1 MARFDTSNVN
11 SNNKMYSIIGTDL
24 SQGDELVQTGMVG
37 KIGDRIVDDIYEFL
51 PLEDGDTDVFFVATP
66 EVDPDET
73 SILNNSLHGFA
84 LALGQVA
91 DAVQYKKHDKF
102 AIEEAGVEGIATNAH
117 AVKNAY
123 LYSVGGKRKLQYKA
137 TKPDTITDKA
147 IQIYIIEDVVPAT
160 QGMYLKQGTAS
171 SKGLTP
177 IQLQYNMIR
186 CRVL

>member
-1 MARFDTSNVN
+1 MSRFDTSNIDQ
-11 SNNKMYSIIGTDL
+11 SNKMYSVIGTDL
-24 SQGDELVQTGMVG
+24 SNADELVQNGMVG

-51 PLEDGDTDVFFVATP
+51 PLEDGDTDVFFLATP

-73 SILNNSLHGFA
+73 SILNNSLHGFK

-91 DAVQYKKHDKF
+91 DAIQYKTHNKF
-102 AIEEAGVEGIATNAH
+102 AIEEDGVEGIASNAH
-117 AVKNAY
+117 AVKGAY
-123 LYSVGGKRKLQYKA
+123 LYSVGGKRKLQYKT
-137 TKPDTITDKA
+137 TKPDAVTDKP
-147 IQIYIIEDVVPAT
+147 IQIYVIEDVVPAT

-171 SKGLTP
+171 SRSLTP